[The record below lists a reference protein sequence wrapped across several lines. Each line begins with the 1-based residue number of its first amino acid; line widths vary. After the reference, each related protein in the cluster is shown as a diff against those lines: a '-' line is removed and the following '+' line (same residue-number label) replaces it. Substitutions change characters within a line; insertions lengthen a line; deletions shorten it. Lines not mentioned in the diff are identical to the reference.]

1 MTDKPKVDPLL
12 RNIGK
17 ISSPSRFFS
26 PTVRWVKLGRRRVWI
41 KYNVRAWT
49 RTLSAAAPPIPVI
62 VEIHL
67 DQMWDAQDVV
77 FAAIQRRNF
86 PAEIEEIRRKNI
98 NNPDS
103 RKELLIKSSALL
115 KLNPFMDAQGVVRV
129 GSRLAKA
136 KIPEEKKFPAIL
148 PRKDENV
155 RTWIRYNHTRELHA
169 GVEKGL
175 PFSAVGLDMMGP
187 FKVKIAHSCAVH
199 KC

>member
-1 MTDKPKVDPLL
+1 M
-12 RNIGK
+12 
-17 ISSPSRFFS
+17 
-26 PTVRWVKLGRRRVWI
+26 
-41 KYNVRAWT
+41 RAWT

-98 NNPDS
+98 NNPNS

-136 KIPEEKKFPAIL
+136 KMPDEKKYPAIL

-155 RTWIRYNHTRELHA
+155 RAWIRYNHTRELHA
-169 GVEKGL
+169 GPLHTLNMTREHSWIIHGQQDSWGL
-175 PFSAVGLDMMGP
+175 MKRLISITRAR
-187 FKVKIAHSCAVH
+187 ICY
-199 KC
+199 